1 MRTNLRHWHW
11 MVKADW
17 KRWIRWCITL
27 ARLMTWYHVGD
38 CCTVW
43 WLSGSSI
50 VASSTRQRRSWLAST
65 KLCRCSGCST
75 SMNESSRFSL
85 DSCCCWVV
93 LGLYCPHARHRYGP
107 FLHVAHSVVSVHFT
121 FFLVHWHCWFGIRKS
136 IWPVKIQLW
145 GVGVVICLERDADC
159 LHMVQLMP
167 LHPKTP

>member
-1 MRTNLRHWHW
+1 MAASVIHIYIYIQNYIAPKIMRTNLRRWHW

-27 ARLMTWYHVGD
+27 ARLMTSYHVGD

-50 VASSTRQRRSWLAST
+50 VVSSTRQRRSWLAST

-107 FLHVAHSVVSVHFT
+107 FLHMLHIVW
-121 FFLVHWHCWFGIRKS
+121 FLCISPFNA
-136 IWPVKIQLW
+136 LTLL
-145 GVGVVICLERDADC
+145 VGR
-159 LHMVQLMP
+159 
-167 LHPKTP
+167 